1 VAYTETD
8 VALEIHD
15 FLDDDDLSVVVLP
28 AAAGTTTRQVQV
40 RTRHGDTFLV
50 AIVRTG
56 WALGEEPALEDGVSC
71 R

>member
-8 VALEIHD
+8 VALAIESA
-15 FLDDDDLSVVVLP
+15 LDPNDLPAVVLP
-28 AAAGTTTRQVQV
+28 AAVGTTTRQVQV

-56 WALGEEPALEDGVSC
+56 WALGEEPELEDGVSC